1 MSTPEIVPARRTLVD
16 GAPLDAALPTEGR
29 RSARD
34 VDYSSL
40 FRAVPSPCVVLD
52 ANLVVLDCNDAYVE
66 VAGRTRA
73 ELVGASLFEILPA
86 AIPGAESVPDTVRRA
101 VLSALRT
108 GRSVVVGL
116 QRYAKDDELPPQ
128 GSEGGVAGRRYW
140 IGTAV
145 PVPRPGGVVT
155 DVLYN
160 VHDVSALVP
169 HLDAA
174 VSGSLELG
182 GGLQARAAAL
192 AASAVAEQTQLFDL
206 ALETQR
212 QLGIAVQEVMLPAEV
227 PATVTDTVQVA
238 VRYRPASDALRVGG
252 DWYDVAD
259 LGHGRL
265 AVAVGDV
272 VGHGLRAA
280 AVMGQ
285 LRSALSALTV
295 ADVGPAAA
303 MAALDRVARHSP
315 HATASTAVKVVIDPA
330 LDLAI
335 YSSAGHL
342 PPLVLRKNGTVTA
355 LDQALGPPLAVTQ
368 RTETRPLGTA
378 SLVVDDTLVLYTDGL
393 VERRGEPLDRGIA
406 RLAEAL
412 VRHRNLDVEALADQL
427 LAELPPRS
435 ALRDDI
441 ALIVLRR

>member
-1 MSTPEIVPARRTLVD
+1 
-16 GAPLDAALPTEGR
+16 
-29 RSARD
+29 
-34 VDYSSL
+34 
-40 FRAVPSPCVVLD
+40 
-52 ANLVVLDCNDAYVE
+52 
-66 VAGRTRA
+66 
-73 ELVGASLFEILPA
+73 
-86 AIPGAESVPDTVRRA
+86 
-101 VLSALRT
+101 
-108 GRSVVVGL
+108 
-116 QRYAKDDELPPQ
+116 
-128 GSEGGVAGRRYW
+128 
-140 IGTAV
+140 
-145 PVPRPGGVVT
+145 
-155 DVLYN
+155 
-160 VHDVSALVP
+160 
-169 HLDAA
+169 
-174 VSGSLELG
+174 
-182 GGLQARAAAL
+182 
-192 AASAVAEQTQLFDL
+192 
-206 ALETQR
+206 
-212 QLGIAVQEVMLPAEV
+212 MLPVEV
-227 PATVTDTVQVA
+227 PATVRATVRVA

-259 LGHGRL
+259 LGQGRL

-303 MAALDRVARHSP
+303 MTALDRVARHSP
-315 HATASTAVKVVIDPA
+315 DATASTAVKVVIDPA

-342 PPLVLRKNGTVTA
+342 PPLILRRNGTVQA

-378 SLVVDDTLVLYTDGL
+378 SLGLEDTLVLYTDGL

-406 RLAEAL
+406 RLEAAL
-412 VRHRNLDVEALADQL
+412 VRHRHLGVEALADQL

-441 ALIVLRR
+441 ALVVLRR